1 MSSPQLPTLQAPRAS
16 GLRPASVFDW
26 RAARERAL
34 RVPLVAKLLGANMLI
49 ALAAVGAAAVGGHSS
64 VVAAVC
70 VALTISFVLNAFLMR
85 LALAPLVELEHAAER
100 VSHGEW
106 YVRVAH
112 SPLADRRVDRL
123 AATINRLLDTVSADH
138 QHIHKLIQRS
148 IGMREIER
156 ATLSRQLRE
165 ETAQALCGLDL
176 QLGAAE
182 RDFGLEGGLSA
193 LRTARQISSQTLDQ
207 VRGLADA
214 IYPGLLQELGLS
226 AALNALAARVRSR
239 TQLRVSVD
247 TARATTHM
255 SPSLIRAMYHVA
267 EEAVRNVEQHAHA
280 RSIEIRLSSTPTTL
294 RLDVSD
300 DGKGFDPAP
309 IERERPDVGLFQL
322 REMLSSVHGELKID
336 SAPASGTRVT
346 ATARRDQ
353 GDTA

>member
-1 MSSPQLPTLQAPRAS
+1 MTSPQLPTLQAPPS
-16 GLRPASVFDW
+16 SDFRPAPIFDW
-26 RAARERAL
+26 SATRRRVL
-34 RVPLVAKLLGANMLI
+34 RVPLGAKVLGANMLI
-49 ALAAVGAAAVGGHSS
+49 ALAAVGAAAAGGHAS
-64 VVAAVC
+64 VVAIVS
-70 VALTISFVLNAFLMR
+70 VALAISFLLNTLLVR
-85 LALAPLVELEHAAER
+85 LALAPLAELENAAER

-123 AATINRLLDTVSADH
+123 AMTINRLLDTVSADQ

-148 IGMREIER
+148 LGMRELER
-156 ATLSRQLRE
+156 ETLSRQLRE

-182 RDFGLEGGLSA
+182 RDFGVERGLLA
-193 LRTARQISSQTLDQ
+193 LQAARGISSQTLDQ
-207 VRGLADA
+207 VRGLADT

-226 AALNALAARVRSR
+226 AALDALTARVRNR
-239 TQLRVSVD
+239 TTLQVSVD

-255 SPSLIRAMYHVA
+255 SPSLILTMYHVA
-267 EEAVRNVEQHAHA
+267 EEAVRNAERHAHA

-300 DGKGFDPAP
+300 DGNGFDPAS
-309 IERERPDVGLFQL
+309 IERDSPAVGLFQL
-322 REMLSSVHGELKID
+322 REMLSNVHGELKIE
-336 SAPASGTRVT
+336 SAPRCGTRIT
-346 ATARRDQ
+346 ATARLDQ